1 MKLVVYSFSVGF
13 AARLLQLSLQALS
26 MVGSTSSFE
35 PYGDIWC
42 LLSSCMYGVI
52 CLLVALAGKGCVHRS
67 STTIAALLLAGI
79 LLLADFAKP
88 SRFEDGTYVDHAI
101 HTIGM
106 AQANVSNFNVST
118 AAKRFHSLAKL

>member
-1 MKLVVYSFSVGF
+1 MNLVVYSSSVGF
-13 AARLLQLSLQALS
+13 AARLLQLSLQASS
-26 MVGSTSSFE
+26 MVGAPSSFE

-52 CLLVALAGKGCVHRS
+52 CLLVALAIKGCARRS

-101 HTIGM
+101 HAVGM
-106 AQANVSNFNVST
+106 AQANVSNLNVST